1 VLRQDRQVFRG
12 EGKVKMHTQ
21 SDLEAMGAEIIRLL
35 DTLGYLYNEKRI
47 LHAPDLPTLAG
58 YVRAINNSHEGE

>member
-1 VLRQDRQVFRG
+1 
-12 EGKVKMHTQ
+12 MHMQ